1 VAAPDAGVP
10 AVAAPDTPPAIDTPP
25 AKSGKR
31 APEKRRKPK
40 APDDFSDSRY

>member
-31 APEKRRKPK
+31 ATEKRRKPK